1 MIENKE
7 IIEEMPIDSI
17 REYEEKIEHEEIL
30 KAPILLDIPTY
41 HYVRE
46 IVREIPERSP
56 IDKSFEYNFFI

>member
-17 REYEEKIEHEEIL
+17 REYEEKIEHEEVL
-30 KAPILLDIPTY
+30 KAPILLGIPTH

-46 IVREIPERSP
+46 IVREIPERSS
-56 IDKSFEYNFFI
+56 IDKSFE